1 MTYKGHIQNGAIVLD
16 DPVNLPEGAI
26 VSLEI
31 AMIEDVGYDQQVP
44 TLAERLASVI
54 GKAEGLPADWSENHD
69 AYLRKAH
76 GQ

>member
-1 MTYKGHIQNGAIVLD
+1 MTYKGHVRNGAIVLD
-16 DPVNLPEGAI
+16 EPINLPEGTE
-26 VSLEI
+26 VRFEI
-31 AMIEDVGYDQQVP
+31 AMVEPVENDHETP

-69 AYLRKAH
+69 AYLRKAL

>member
-1 MTYKGHIQNGAIVLD
+1 MTYKGHVQNGAIVLD
-16 DPVNLPEGAI
+16 KPVNLPEGAI
-26 VSLEI
+26 VSFEI
-31 AMIEDVGYDQQVP
+31 AMIEDAGDDQQVP

>member
-1 MTYKGHIQNGAIVLD
+1 MTYKGHVQNGAIVLD
-16 DPVNLPEGAI
+16 EPVNLPDGAI

-31 AMIEDVGYDQQVP
+31 AMLENVGDNPQVP